1 MKYLKPIKNLFSV
14 YNEWTGTHRISREMV
29 VSALMIFSSIW
40 SWFADYELFQGNE
53 LAVMATGIF
62 GAIGLVLRVT
72 SKGGESI
79 VKPKVRERKEIN
91 DEAKAYEKSLMP
103 ELPGE

>member
-1 MKYLKPIKNLFSV
+1 MKYLTPIKNLFSV
-14 YNEWTGTHRISREMV
+14 YNEWTGTRRISREMV

-40 SWFADYELFQGNE
+40 SLFADYELFQGNE

-62 GAIGLVLRVT
+62 GAIGLVLRIT

-79 VKPKVRERKEIN
+79 IKPVVREKKEIN